1 MLFPFACVC
10 DVSNNSRS
18 HRINIWMKELR
29 DVTSRG
35 AKSFLSCLPFESN
48 VCSFKHRPQ
57 MAFRRKWKSNGSLFA
72 CSKKEDGVEDW
83 TNRKKQESMHVS
95 IPTKLFF
102 FKGESSFFSF
112 LLNFCS
118 DVWLWRI
125 NSRSWMWT
133 MRNDY
138 FFALYRHAAWKIRFK
153 ANRTFKFPEKG
164 LKNID
169 RVSWF
174 EEIET
179 KSSVIMQRN
188 FLFNSFMRVMI

>member
-102 FKGESSFFSF
+102 FKGESSFF
-112 LLNFCS
+112 
-118 DVWLWRI
+118 
-125 NSRSWMWT
+125 
-133 MRNDY
+133 
-138 FFALYRHAAWKIRFK
+138 FFFIK
-153 ANRTFKFPEKG
+153 
-164 LKNID
+164 
-169 RVSWF
+169 
-174 EEIET
+174 
-179 KSSVIMQRN
+179 
-188 FLFNSFMRVMI
+188 FLFRCLTMANKFAFVNVNDEKRLLFCFVSTRRVENSFQSK